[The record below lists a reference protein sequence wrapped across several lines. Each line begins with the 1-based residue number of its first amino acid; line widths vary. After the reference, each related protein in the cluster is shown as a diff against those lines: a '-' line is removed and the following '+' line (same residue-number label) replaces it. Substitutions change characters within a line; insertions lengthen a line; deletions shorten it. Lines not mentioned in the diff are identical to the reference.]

1 MHATTLATRSFSG
14 AIDCRWITLGEMD
27 GSSFA
32 IPADV
37 NITEQFN
44 ELLRQHR
51 APPVVKKVSL
61 EDIDSFLQ
69 EAYRIVS
76 HSSLQIQPDQV

>member
-1 MHATTLATRSFSG
+1 
-14 AIDCRWITLGEMD
+14 MD

-44 ELLRQHR
+44 ELLRQHH

-61 EDIDSFLQ
+61 EDIDSFLK

-76 HSSLQIQPDQV
+76 HSTLHIQLEQV